1 MDYSNDSVDTQ
12 NDVTKN
18 IVVIEKLNKS
28 FLFNR
33 KKRLILSNINFNIK
47 EGEFICLLG
56 PSGCGKSTLLDML
69 GGFTFPD
76 SGNVIVN
83 NSLVKK
89 PGPERGFVFQKNSL
103 IPWLTLEENVGYG
116 LKLKNE
122 SKLLIKENVDRF
134 MRLVGLENYSNLY
147 PHQLSGGMQQRG
159 CIIRSLIN
167 NPKILLMDEPF
178 GAVDAQTRT
187 LLQEMLLDIW
197 RKVGTTIIFVTHDI
211 DEAIL
216 LADRIFIMG
225 VNPGHI
231 KEIVKVNISRP
242 RTFKTSLDPEFQ
254 VSKIKILESIREE
267 TSKII
272 N

>member
-1 MDYSNDSVDTQ
+1 MDYSNNSVDTQ
-12 NDVTKN
+12 IDVAKN

-83 NSLVKK
+83 NKLVKK

-122 SKLLIKENVDRF
+122 STLLIKENVDRF
-134 MRLVGLENYSNLY
+134 MRLVGLEN
-147 PHQLSGGMQQRG
+147 
-159 CIIRSLIN
+159 
-167 NPKILLMDEPF
+167 
-178 GAVDAQTRT
+178 
-187 LLQEMLLDIW
+187 
-197 RKVGTTIIFVTHDI
+197 
-211 DEAIL
+211 
-216 LADRIFIMG
+216 
-225 VNPGHI
+225 
-231 KEIVKVNISRP
+231 
-242 RTFKTSLDPEFQ
+242 
-254 VSKIKILESIREE
+254 
-267 TSKII
+267 
-272 N
+272 